1 MNFGKNNAVIIV
13 IEIIPYESR
22 YQPDFKRMNLE
33 WLDKYGL
40 TESHDLE
47 ILDHPEET
55 VIAKDGK
62 LFLAKDEEAIIAS
75 LGIARVDK
83 DSFELIKMYVDP
95 AYRGRGIGKRLLELC
110 IAEVKKAGAKKL
122 ILFSNSQLT
131 NALTLYKKY
140 GFRHVEVKGTPLVT
154 ADVKMELSI

>member
-154 ADVKMELSI
+154 ADVKMELSL

>member
-1 MNFGKNNAVIIV
+1 M
-13 IEIIPYESR
+13 IEIIPYESK

-33 WLDKYGL
+33 WLDRYGL

-55 VIAKDGK
+55 VIARDGK
-62 LFLAKDEEAIIAS
+62 LYLAKDGEAIIAS

-83 DSFELIKMYVDP
+83 ESFELIKMYVDP
-95 AYRGRGIGKRLLELC
+95 AYRGRGIGKSLLDLC
-110 IAEVKKAGAKKL
+110 ITEAKKAGAKKM

-131 NALTLYKKY
+131 TALTLYKKY
-140 GFRHVEVKGTPLVT
+140 GFQHVEVTGTPLVT
-154 ADVKMELSI
+154 ADVKMELDLTTNFSMASPQ

>member
-1 MNFGKNNAVIIV
+1 M
-13 IEIIPYESR
+13 IEIIPYESK

-33 WLDKYGL
+33 WLDRYGL

-55 VIAKDGK
+55 VIARDGR
-62 LFLAKDEEAIIAS
+62 LFLAKDGENIIAS

-83 DSFELIKMYVDP
+83 ESFELIKMYVDP
-95 AYRGRGIGKRLLELC
+95 AYRGRGIGKNLLELC
-110 IAEVKKAGAKKL
+110 IAEAKKAGAKKL

-140 GFRHVEVKGTPLVT
+140 GFRHVEVTGTPLVT
-154 ADVKMELSI
+154 ADVKMELELAEQN

>member
-1 MNFGKNNAVIIV
+1 M
-13 IEIIPYESR
+13 IEIIPYESK

-33 WLDKYGL
+33 WLDRYGL

-55 VIAKDGK
+55 VIARDGK
-62 LFLAKDEEAIIAS
+62 LFLAKDGENIIAS

-83 DSFELIKMYVDP
+83 ESFELIKMYVDP
-95 AYRGRGIGKRLLELC
+95 AYRGRGIGKSLLDLC
-110 IAEVKKAGAKKL
+110 IAEAKKAGAKKM

-131 NALTLYKKY
+131 TALTLYKKY
-140 GFRHVEVKGTPLVT
+140 GFRHVEVTGTPLVT
-154 ADVKMELSI
+154 ADVKMELDLTTNFSMISPQ